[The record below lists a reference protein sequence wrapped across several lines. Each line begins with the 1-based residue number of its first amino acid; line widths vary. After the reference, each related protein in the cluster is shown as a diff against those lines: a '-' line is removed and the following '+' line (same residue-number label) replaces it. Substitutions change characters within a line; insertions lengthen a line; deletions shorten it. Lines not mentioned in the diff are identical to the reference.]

1 MIKSILNSIY
11 FLQNTLKKPKGNNRK
26 MKKILT
32 INEILELTNSK
43 KIFLGYNNVIFKNK
57 IDPSEILSLDY
68 ILLNEFFNN
77 ALEPTNRNGLNTTTL
92 QLHIITSLFLY
103 SFTRFIIWN
112 YIINFLNKH
121 LLRKKLT
128 IVPNTITPVIIRESL
143 TSEYTNLY
151 MEIEFA
157 KNFRNKGLVIINNEI
172 KINDESKQMTVLIFN
187 TTKNPI
193 VVNNAENLFSTRLFW
208 K

>member
-1 MIKSILNSIY
+1 MLLS
-11 FLQNTLKKPKGNNRK
+11 
-26 MKKILT
+26 
-32 INEILELTNSK
+32 SK
-43 KIFLGYNNVIFKNK
+43 
-57 IDPSEILSLDY
+57 
-68 ILLNEFFNN
+68 
-77 ALEPTNRNGLNTTTL
+77 T
-92 QLHIITSLFLY
+92 LFLY

-112 YIINFLNKH
+112 YIINFLNKR